1 MNVFQLVLKQMRQRS
16 LSTWLTLLS
25 VVLGVALAIAI
36 MILRREAQAMFGQT
50 DYGYDVLVGPK
61 ASPLQL
67 VLNTAYHIDRSP
79 GMVPYRMYE
88 TLAGDEYYRRMVRLA
103 VPYAVGD
110 TYKNQRIIGTL
121 PSLFGMA
128 EDGSR
133 MPDERAFKY
142 RPGRRYELAEGRV
155 FHPRKFEAVIGSDIP
170 EITGLKLGEKF
181 KAVHGG
187 SREGQTPD
195 EHDTEW
201 TVVGVLEPTQTAND
215 RVLFIPLISFY
226 AIGEHED
233 ALESISKYRPQSVE
247 SEGPESKEPSSHE
260 DSHSAPGHD
269 PGLNEAPSAPPKALE
284 DFLTGAAPATSPAH
298 DDHDHDHDG
307 KQDHAPEEHDDHAG
321 HDHGHEPFSIN
332 PDGTIHLDLPRD
344 KWMVSAILVQSR
356 SPFAASSLMYAINN
370 GVEAMAVNPASVM
383 REFFSSFLEPGTR
396 LWLLVAILVTL
407 VASVSILVSIYNA
420 IVARLREIAILR
432 ALGATRRRILLQIC
446 LEAGLIGLAGAVLGL
461 ILGHLLAA
469 AGSAYL
475 RRLMGEGLN
484 WTKIGGE
491 EALYLLAVTVIA
503 VLAGLVPAM
512 KAYRTPVAT
521 NLTTG

>member
-79 GMVPYRMYE
+79 GMVSYTMYE
-88 TLAGDEYYRRMVRLA
+88 ALSGPDYRRNVRLA
-103 VPYAVGD
+103 VPFAVGD

-121 PSLFGMA
+121 PSLFGIA
-128 EDGSR
+128 GDGST
-133 MPDERAFKY
+133 MPDERAFQY
-142 RPGRRYELAEGRV
+142 RPGKRYELSDGRV
-155 FHPRKFEAVIGSDIP
+155 FHPQKFEAVIGSEITK
-170 EITGLKLGEKF
+170 ITGLKLGDKF
-181 KAVHGG
+181 KATHGG
-187 SREGQTPD
+187 SREGQTAD

-233 ALESISKYRPQSVE
+233 ALEAISIYRPQ
-247 SEGPESKEPSSHE
+247 P
-260 DSHSAPGHD
+260 
-269 PGLNEAPSAPPKALE
+269 EAPTEAPMEKQKALE
-284 DFLTGAAPATSPAH
+284 DFLTGATPAGEPASTGGSPRSP
-298 DDHDHDHDG
+298 DDHENHDADG

-321 HDHGHEPFSIN
+321 HAGHAHIEQYDLN
-332 PDGTIHLDLPRD
+332 PDGTIHLDLPKD

-356 SPFAASSLMYAINN
+356 SPFLASSLMYQINN

-383 REFFSSFLEPGTR
+383 REFFANFVEPGTK

-420 IVARLREIAILR
+420 VVARLREIAILR
-432 ALGATRRRILLQIC
+432 ALGATRRRILAQIC
-446 LEAGLIGLAGAVLGL
+446 LEAGLIGAAGAVFGL

-469 AGSAYL
+469 AASAYL

-484 WTKIGGE
+484 WTRVGGE
-491 EALYLLAVTVIA
+491 EALYLVAVTVIA

-521 NLTTG
+521 NLGAG